1 MIKPDGIYP
10 STCWECSTRC
20 GSLVTLENGH
30 VTKVGPNPKHP
41 GSKGA
46 FCVKGI
52 RALPELTYS
61 PNRIGSP
68 MRRSGA
74 RGSGQW
80 DEISWD
86 DALEEMADRL
96 LAVRA
101 EHGPEAIIGAVSS
114 AFFSRGAMVALLMR
128 ALGSPNWM
136 MNQDLCGGCR
146 ALSDKVTGLGIVGG
160 EDVENARCALIVGR
174 NPSAADPVQWMAL
187 KRAKKNGAKF
197 IVIDPA
203 QTPAAKLADIWLRPK
218 PGSDAAIALAMINVI
233 IKENLLDSEFVKKW
247 THGFEDLE
255 KRATDYSPNHAA
267 KLSGVSANDII
278 EAARLYA
285 TGPSCFVSGHGIDA
299 FSNGVQTFRAF
310 HCLVAITGN
319 VDRRG
324 GNLRVKR
331 PRGFRN
337 YIDILH
343 DPRFALP
350 STVAEKALGADTF
363 PLWAGSKGWQ
373 TSVHNPTALD
383 AILTGK
389 PYPVRAMYISG
400 VNIAV
405 TYPDT
410 RKVIAALRSLDFLAV
425 ASHMM
430 TPTSEIADIVLPK
443 TTGLEEEEISLDPS
457 AQIVCYTNPVK
468 TPEGKARSD
477 FEFTT
482 DLARRLETRGI
493 DTRKFFP
500 WENKRDFNT
509 YLLGDEIDWD
519 LLKRQG
525 WAPFAYEIANFGEAG
540 FKTPSRKIEL
550 RSQILDDIGI
560 DPLPAYQTPRA
571 EQTTPSEQK
580 NFPLIL
586 ITGAR
591 EKTYHHSRYR
601 DQAWARRISPF
612 PLLQVNPKDAT
623 QMALAD
629 GDWIAVETLGF
640 EGSCKLKVSV
650 STETDVGTVRTGM
663 GWWLPEVEGPEKG
676 ALDVNVNVALSY
688 GGPWDPVTGSADTRG
703 LPCRVTPLPECEVPM
718 QETV

>member
-46 FCVKGI
+46 FCIKGI

-68 MRRSGA
+68 MRRAGA

-160 EDVENARCALIVGR
+160 EDVENARCVLIVGR

-187 KRAKKNGAKF
+187 KQAKKNGAKF

-350 STVAEKALGADTF
+350 PPVAEKALGADTF
-363 PLWAGSKGWQ
+363 PLWAGSKAGRHQ
-373 TSVHNPTALD
+373 F
-383 AILTGK
+383 I
-389 PYPVRAMYISG
+389 I
-400 VNIAV
+400 
-405 TYPDT
+405 
-410 RKVIAALRSLDFLAV
+410 
-425 ASHMM
+425 
-430 TPTSEIADIVLPK
+430 
-443 TTGLEEEEISLDPS
+443 
-457 AQIVCYTNPVK
+457 Q
-468 TPEGKARSD
+468 
-477 FEFTT
+477 
-482 DLARRLETRGI
+482 RR
-493 DTRKFFP
+493 
-500 WENKRDFNT
+500 
-509 YLLGDEIDWD
+509 
-519 LLKRQG
+519 
-525 WAPFAYEIANFGEAG
+525 
-540 FKTPSRKIEL
+540 
-550 RSQILDDIGI
+550 
-560 DPLPAYQTPRA
+560 
-571 EQTTPSEQK
+571 
-580 NFPLIL
+580 
-586 ITGAR
+586 
-591 EKTYHHSRYR
+591 
-601 DQAWARRISPF
+601 
-612 PLLQVNPKDAT
+612 
-623 QMALAD
+623 
-629 GDWIAVETLGF
+629 
-640 EGSCKLKVSV
+640 
-650 STETDVGTVRTGM
+650 
-663 GWWLPEVEGPEKG
+663 
-676 ALDVNVNVALSY
+676 
-688 GGPWDPVTGSADTRG
+688 
-703 LPCRVTPLPECEVPM
+703 
-718 QETV
+718 